1 MEPGTH
7 QQCESYPSRSL
18 PTEPTIVAYH
28 RRVLAVL
35 ANPWREPTVRAYY
48 HRELRDLKL
57 VASMVGRLYLG
68 KTKLSGST
76 RRKTKS

>member
-1 MEPGTH
+1 
-7 QQCESYPSRSL
+7 
-18 PTEPTIVAYH
+18 
-28 RRVLAVL
+28 VLAVL
-35 ANPWREPTVRAYY
+35 ANPWREPTVLAYY

-57 VASMVGRLYLG
+57 VASTVGRLYLG